1 MTWSGT
7 FRRRQYLRSSL
18 WVWPVIGGIVGAIV
32 APLDV
37 ALDQA
42 VTPPAFWQY
51 SPSIATT
58 MLSTIVGASAA
69 LTGFVVTVAVLVVQ
83 MAIGTFSARYMR
95 LIYRDPVLKAVLA
108 LLIGTTT
115 FSLSLLRRVKSDF
128 VPDIGVTID
137 GLLIVA
143 SLLFFL
149 LFLDRFLHR
158 LRPVAV
164 ASLVAEQAQH
174 TVLSSDSVLEVGTE
188 PLVLPDD
195 VPPRSITNASAGAIQ
210 AVDARGLLTWANDHD
225 TLVVL
230 RHAIGDFVP
239 SGAALI
245 DVYGRVGDGDVAALR
260 GMVAIGHERTL
271 EQDPAFALRIMVDV
285 AIRALS
291 PAINDPTSAI
301 QVLDYL
307 EEVLQMLG
315 GRPQGAWTEGR
326 HADGR
331 RLLLIR
337 TPSWADY
344 LALAVTE
351 IREYGAD
358 SVQVLRRLRAL
369 LEALAATVLPDYVP
383 AVEEELR
390 RLDMTVSVRFGDSID
405 LDRASASDRQGLGG
419 PAEWE
424 GLIRSPGATG

>member
-1 MTWSGT
+1 VTWSSK

-18 WVWPVIGGIVGAIV
+18 WVWPVIGAFIGA
-32 APLDV
+32 AAGPLDV
-37 ALDQA
+37 IIDKEITLPS
-42 VTPPAFWQY
+42 VWQY

-58 MLSTIVGASAA
+58 LLSAIVGASAA
-69 LTGFVVTVAVLVVQ
+69 LTGFVVTVTVLVVQ

-115 FSLSLLRRVKSDF
+115 FSLSILRRVTPDF
-128 VPDIGVTID
+128 VPNVGLTID

-143 SLLFFL
+143 SLIFFL
-149 LFLDRFLHR
+149 LFLDRFMHR

-164 ASLVAEQAQH
+164 AALVAEQAQN
-174 TVLSSDSVLEVGTE
+174 TVLSSESVLSIGEE
-188 PLVLPDD
+188 PLTLPQD
-195 VPPRSITNASAGAIQ
+195 VPPRIITNVRAGAIQ
-210 AVDARGLLTWANDHD
+210 AIDARGLLAWANERE

-239 SGAALI
+239 SGAELI

-260 GMVAIGHERTL
+260 GMIALGHERTI
-271 EQDPAFALRIMVDV
+271 EQDTAFGLRVMVDV

-291 PAINDPTSAI
+291 SAINDPTSAV

-307 EEVLQMLG
+307 GETLQMLG
-315 GRPQGAWTEGR
+315 ARPQGAWTEGR

-351 IREYGAD
+351 IREYGAG

-369 LEALAATVLPDYVP
+369 LEELAASVVP
-383 AVEEELR
+383 HHVAAVEAELA
-390 RLDMTVSVRFGDSID
+390 RLDATVAAGFAGSNDF
-405 LDRASASDRQGLGG
+405 DRASTADRQGLGG

-424 GLIRSPGATG
+424 ALTQSRGVPG

>member
-1 MTWSGT
+1 
-7 FRRRQYLRSSL
+7 
-18 WVWPVIGGIVGAIV
+18 
-32 APLDV
+32 
-37 ALDQA
+37 
-42 VTPPAFWQY
+42 
-51 SPSIATT
+51 
-58 MLSTIVGASAA
+58 
-69 LTGFVVTVAVLVVQ
+69 
-83 MAIGTFSARYMR
+83 
-95 LIYRDPVLKAVLA
+95 
-108 LLIGTTT
+108 
-115 FSLSLLRRVKSDF
+115 VKSDF
-128 VPDIGVTID
+128 VPDIGVTIG

-164 ASLVAEQAQH
+164 AALAAEQAQNA
-174 TVLSSDSVLEVGTE
+174 VLSSESVLDVGME
-188 PLVLPDD
+188 RLVLPDD
-195 VPPRSITNASAGAIQ
+195 VPPRSITNAGAGAIQ

-245 DVYGRVGDGDVAALR
+245 DIYGRVGDGDVAALR
-260 GMVAIGHERTL
+260 SMVAIGNERTL

-307 EEVLQMLG
+307 EEVLLMLG

-369 LEALAATVLPDYVP
+369 LEALAASVLPEHVA

-390 RLDMTVSVRFGDSID
+390 RLDATIAAHFTGSID

-424 GLIRSPGATG
+424 GLIRSPKATG